1 MTKKVTLAALTLLA
15 LLAIACSA
23 TVQAPSTAQPTPV
36 RKVSVVIASEP
47 GDAEIY
53 LDGRLVGTTT
63 MELRLSEGNYKVE
76 VRRSGFKP
84 WARDLAVA
92 DYATRVTALLER
104 E

>member
-1 MTKKVTLAALTLLA
+1 MTKKITLVALA
-15 LLAIACSA
+15 LVSILSIACSTTIQPPPAAQSA
-23 TVQAPSTAQPTPV
+23 TV

-63 MELRLSEGNYKVE
+63 MEVRLSAGTYKVE

-84 WARDLAVA
+84 WVRDLAVA
-92 DYATRVTALLER
+92 DYSTRVTALLER